1 MNFLAIFITQFLTA
15 FNSDIKAPILS
26 YDINLK
32 GNVKSIELT
41 SYEVS
46 DSILLSENDEK
57 KSIENY
63 HFNEKGELITTYF
76 LNNHPFNSSFELFD
90 YSNYNVVFDSLKNT
104 EVAIR
109 IESDS
114 LDFEIY
120 YKTFENGRIIKDSVC
135 IGGYDDE
142 IYSSGHILNTFT
154 YNENGDI
161 ENLRFISNYVFAVY
175 DYKLFKYEYDKLGNW
190 IVCNVYFI
198 SKFLNLDGKQIQ
210 PELVTIVKRK
220 IEYY

>member
-1 MNFLAIFITQFLTA
+1 MNFLVIFISQFLTT
-15 FNSDIKAPILS
+15 FSPDFRNPIPC

-46 DSILLSENDEK
+46 DSILLPKNVEK

-63 HFNEKGELITTYF
+63 HFNEKSELITTYF
-76 LNNHPFNSSFELFD
+76 LDYHPFNSSFELFD
-90 YSNYNVVFDSLKNT
+90 SSNYNVVFDSLKNI
-104 EVAIR
+104 EVATR
-109 IESDS
+109 YESDS
-114 LDFEIY
+114 LNFEIY
-120 YKTFENGRIIKDSVC
+120 YKTFENGKIIKDSVC
-135 IGGYDDE
+135 IGGFDDK
-142 IYSSGHILNTFT
+142 IYSSGHILTTFT

-161 ENLRFISNYVFAVY
+161 ENLRFITNYVFAVY

-198 SKFLNLDGKQIQ
+198 SKFQNSDGKTIQ
-210 PELVTIVKRK
+210 PQLVNVVNRK

>member
-1 MNFLAIFITQFLTA
+1 MNFLAIFISQFLTV
-15 FNSDIKAPILS
+15 FSPDFKDLIHS

-41 SYEVS
+41 SYGVS
-46 DSILLSENDEK
+46 SSILLPSNDEK
-57 KSIENY
+57 KSIKNY
-63 HFNEKGELITTYF
+63 HFNEKSELITTYF
-76 LNNHPFNSSFELFD
+76 LDYHLFNSSFELFD

-104 EVAIR
+104 EVATR
-109 IESDS
+109 FGSDS

-120 YKTFENGRIIKDSVC
+120 YKTFENGKIIKDSVC
-135 IGGYDDE
+135 IGCFFDE
-142 IYSSGHILNTFT
+142 IYSSGHLLTTFT

-161 ENLRFISNYVFAVY
+161 ENLRFISNYVFAIY

-198 SKFLNLDGKQIQ
+198 SKFKNLDGNQVQ
-210 PELVTIVKRK
+210 PELVNVVIRK